1 MIEIMIKRSILASVL
16 TLLPSIAAAE
26 VFIVTGSK
34 SKIQSLT
41 RTEAIALF
49 LGYAPPGANISAGGL
64 IDLPSGNVR
73 DEFYFKLTGKSAV
86 QMNAHWSRL
95 VYTGKAVP
103 PQEVRSV
110 TEAKD
115 VISNG
120 INVIGYVSKTDL
132 STSNMRVLYVLQ

>member
-1 MIEIMIKRSILASVL
+1 MIDIMIQRSILVCLL
-16 TLLPSIAAAE
+16 TILPSMAAAE

-34 SKIQSLT
+34 SKVQSLT

-49 LGYAPPGANISAGGL
+49 LGYAPPGTNISAGAL
-64 IDLPSGNVR
+64 IDLPSGTVR
-73 DEFYFKLTGKSAV
+73 DEFYLKLTGKSAV

-110 TEAKD
+110 IEAKD
-115 VISNG
+115 VITNG
-120 INVIGYVSKTDL
+120 INVIGYVSKADL